1 MRGGSWLCGDKK
13 KAGKSDTYRLS
24 FEPKAGLEP
33 AMSLIPFFPKGDAKV
48 GVCFETAKQIM
59 VFLRERGEKL

>member
-1 MRGGSWLCGDKK
+1 
-13 KAGKSDTYRLS
+13 
-24 FEPKAGLEP
+24 
-33 AMSLIPFFPKGDAKV
+33 MSLIPFFPKGDAKV